1 MEFLGIY
8 YIFVVILLLGV
19 IPATKATKFVM
30 GNSKEPIR
38 LRKRKTPTGNTSLYL
53 DIYLNGVRTYEYLKM
68 YLVPERTRADKE
80 KNRETLKLAE
90 AIKAKRIVE
99 LRNGEYGFKDD
110 FASDTIFFDYY
121 MAMCEKRLGE
131 ESRGNWGNWHSC
143 LHHLRIY
150 EKRENIT
157 FAEITP
163 EWVQGF
169 KDYLENRAVAW
180 AHDTRHRSKEYPLA
194 RNSKVSYFNK
204 LRACL
209 NQAFD
214 DRIIARNPIRGIEG
228 FKAEEGTRMYLTLE
242 ELKKLV
248 NTPCDYESVRKAFL
262 FSCLTGL
269 RRSDIVKLKWA
280 DVFQQ
285 GDFTRIIF
293 KQKKTKGQEY
303 LDITQQAA
311 ELMGERGRAD
321 DFVFDDIFSPDCTN
335 TTIQKWV
342 LRAGIDKKIS
352 FHCGRHTFAVMMLD
366 LGTDIYTVSKLLG
379 HRELSTTQ
387 IYAKVMDKN
396 KQAAVQRI
404 PNILDD

>member
-1 MEFLGIY
+1 
-8 YIFVVILLLGV
+8 
-19 IPATKATKFVM
+19 M
-30 GNSKEPIR
+30 GNSKEPIK
-38 LRKRKTPTGNTSLYL
+38 LRRRKTKSGNTSLYL
-53 DIYLNGVRTYEYLKM
+53 DIYLNGERTYEYLKL
-68 YLVPERTRADKE
+68 YLVPERTRADKD
-80 KNRETLKLAE
+80 KNRETLQLAE
-90 AIKAKRIVE
+90 AIKSKRIVE
-99 LRNGEYGFKDD
+99 LRNGEFGFKNG
-110 FASDTIFFDYY
+110 FATETLFFDYY
-121 MAMCEKRLGE
+121 KSLCEKRLGE
-131 ESRGNWGNWHSC
+131 DSRGNWGNWYSC

-150 EKRENIT
+150 EKREKIT
-157 FAEITP
+157 FADITP

-169 KDYLENRAVAW
+169 KDYLDNRAVAW
-180 AHDTRHRSKEYPLA
+180 AHDTRHRTKEYPLA
-194 RNSKVSYFNK
+194 RNSKMSYFNK

-214 DRIIARNPIRGIEG
+214 DRIIARNPIRGIES

-248 NTPCDYESVRKAFL
+248 NTPCDYDSVRKAFL

-269 RRSDIVKLKWA
+269 RRSDIIKMKWS

-303 LDITQQAA
+303 LDITPQAA
-311 ELMGERGRAD
+311 ELMGERGNGDA
-321 DFVFDDIFSPDCTN
+321 FVFDDIFTPDCTN
-335 TTIQKWV
+335 KTIQNWV
-342 LRAGIDKKIS
+342 LRAGIDKKIT

-379 HRELSTTQ
+379 HRDLSTTQ
-387 IYAKVMDKN
+387 LYAKVLDKN

-404 PNILDD
+404 PNLLLD

>member
-1 MEFLGIY
+1 
-8 YIFVVILLLGV
+8 
-19 IPATKATKFVM
+19 M

-38 LRKRKTPTGNTSLYL
+38 LRKRTTQSGNTSLYL
-53 DIYLNGVRTYEYLKM
+53 DIYLNGERTYEYLKL

-90 AIKAKRIVE
+90 AIKSKRIVE

-110 FASDTIFFDYY
+110 FASDTLFFDYY
-121 MAMCEKRLGE
+121 KMLCEKRHGE
-131 ESRGNWGNWHSC
+131 ESRGNWGNWYSC

-150 EKRENIT
+150 EKREKIT

-169 KDYLENRAVAW
+169 KDYLENRAIAW
-180 AHDTRHRSKEYPLA
+180 AHDTRHREKEYPLS

-209 NQAFD
+209 NQAFE
-214 DRIIARNPIRGIEG
+214 DRIIARNPIRGIDG
-228 FKAEEGTRMYLTLE
+228 FKAEEGTRMYLTME

-269 RRSDIVKLKWA
+269 RRSDIVRLKWR

-293 KQKKTKGQEY
+293 KQKKTNGQEY
-303 LDITQQAA
+303 LDITEQAA
-311 ELMGERGRAD
+311 ELMGEHGKGD

-335 TTIQKWV
+335 RTIQHWV

-352 FHCGRHTFAVMMLD
+352 FHCARHTFAVMMLD

-387 IYAKVMDKN
+387 IYAKVLDKN

-404 PNILDD
+404 PNILLD